1 MAQQKGK
8 GLPQTLTLDHVSPA
22 TRLLEK
28 RRQMFE
34 VQEALNAQKEDFARR
49 EEAFRRREEGLRQKD
64 LELQESLIK
73 FNKFLQEN
81 ESKRNRAEKRTR
93 DENRQAIDKEK
104 EIQRRTRE
112 CEIMKLE
119 CEKVKEKLR
128 KMSKYRDFLERTQNE
143 NAEDYPEISDLESRH
158 KTLISSNKELV
169 EGQRKNEIKNEQQRT
184 KFSDYTKKETNN
196 MLNFN
201 NTIANLQ
208 QKLERAEA
216 EAAQSQEEL
225 DQSIHKAGSETL
237 MVGQVIMAVQNLLQR
252 CTKNHGAIKHYD
264 DSKNNNGMHLEE
276 PKTAE
281 EELIMKGKKT
291 EANLDVIAA
300 YVNDFAAI
308 VDDYANLHK
317 WRFVSRA
324 FQLF

>member
-1 MAQQKGK
+1 
-8 GLPQTLTLDHVSPA
+8 
-22 TRLLEK
+22 
-28 RRQMFE
+28 
-34 VQEALNAQKEDFARR
+34 
-49 EEAFRRREEGLRQKD
+49 
-64 LELQESLIK
+64 
-73 FNKFLQEN
+73 
-81 ESKRNRAEKRTR
+81 
-93 DENRQAIDKEK
+93 
-104 EIQRRTRE
+104 
-112 CEIMKLE
+112 
-119 CEKVKEKLR
+119 
-128 KMSKYRDFLERTQNE
+128 
-143 NAEDYPEISDLESRH
+143 
-158 KTLISSNKELV
+158 
-169 EGQRKNEIKNEQQRT
+169 
-184 KFSDYTKKETNN
+184 

-281 EELIMKGKKT
+281 EELYMKGEKT
-291 EANLDVIAA
+291 KENLDVIAA

-317 WRFVSRA
+317 
-324 FQLF
+324 